1 MALQGCTYS
10 TEGQQRG
17 IQKPMEM
24 QGRTHGGPPSAVAL
38 RTVTGS
44 RNHSLTY
51 RGDGSVSSTP
61 HQASSVPKPHAF
73 ISYSK
78 KNPHKHTYTLT
89 HTHIHTHTHN
99 THTLSYTHIH
109 THIHTHSHTH
119 TLIHT
124 HSHSNPYHTHSQ
136 IWISKHTKYI
146 STVHTCHT
154 QTCTHMLLPTI
165 KPHKKLAYT

>member
-51 RGDGSVSSTP
+51 RGDRSVSITP
-61 HQASSVPKPHAF
+61 HQASSVPKPRAF

-78 KNPHKHTYTLT
+78 KSSQ
-89 HTHIHTHTHN
+89 THIHTHTH
-99 THTLSYTHIH
+99 THTYTLIH
-109 THIHTHSHTH
+109 TTHTH

-124 HSHSNPYHTHSQ
+124 HTHSYTHTHIHTHSYT
-136 IWISKHTKYI
+136 HTHTAIHITHIHKYGFPNTQ
-146 STVHTCHT
+146 STSAL
-154 QTCTHMLLPTI
+154 CTHVTL
-165 KPHKKLAYT
+165 KPAHTRYFQL